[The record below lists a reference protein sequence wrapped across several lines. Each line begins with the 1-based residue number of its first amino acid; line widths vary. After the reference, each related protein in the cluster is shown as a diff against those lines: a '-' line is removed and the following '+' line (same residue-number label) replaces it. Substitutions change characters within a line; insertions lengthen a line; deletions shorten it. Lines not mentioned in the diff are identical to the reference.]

1 MEELCERGYIDRKR
15 ALVTEKTRDDLV
27 DFAKGESPFMLTGVW
42 ASVRLRKMADFRY
55 AIIPY
60 PVQEDG
66 TTLVVNIDTRVALNA
81 RGRHLPEAR
90 NFLRHL
96 IRPGSINRF
105 CLGQDSFSPLK
116 QLPSP
121 APALEAIGENLQNG
135 RVVLGSDRRFAF
147 PIWELS
153 RAASVRIL
161 EGVPAEQALKSLDE
175 AVASSLSGAGA

>member
-1 MEELCERGYIDRKR
+1 MG
-15 ALVTEKTRDDLV
+15 
-27 DFAKGESPFMLTGVW
+27 
-42 ASVRLRKMADFRY
+42 LRPADMGTADFRY
-55 AIIPY
+55 AITAY

-66 TTLVVNIDTRVALNA
+66 TTLVVRIDTRIALNA

-121 APALEAIGENLQNG
+121 APALEAIGETKTDGLPLVRTG
-135 RVVLGSDRRFAF
+135 VSRSFHLGAA
-147 PIWELS
+147 
-153 RAASVRIL
+153 AASVRIL

-175 AVASSLSGAGA
+175 AVASSLSGGGA